1 MEFHLCEISIEDS
14 QITEQDLVEAMMK
27 INDENEK

>member
-1 MEFHLCEISIEDS
+1 MKLSIEDS

-27 INDENEK
+27 INDEQREIN